1 MNAYLSHP
9 SRRERA
15 ATAKSRVEAGEK
27 PIALADEY
35 GVSVS
40 TVYRWIWGGQNSGQ
54 PRKVKPLVEVVEKVA
69 EPVYRPANSVF
80 AWGAQ
85 A

>member
-1 MNAYLSHP
+1 MNYLSHY

-15 ATAKSRVEAGEK
+15 ALVKSRVEAGEK
-27 PIALADEY
+27 PLALADEY
-35 GVSVS
+35 GVNLS
-40 TVYRWIWGGQNSGQ
+40 TVYRWIWGGQTTGQ
-54 PRKVKPLVEVVEKVA
+54 PRKAKPLVEA
-69 EPVYRPANSVF
+69 QPVSQPSVRRVNSVF